1 MDELRKGL
9 SRCSVD
15 PRATDVERLVTHM
28 DARNGGRG
36 GALRYEEF
44 VAAAL
49 DAQRTLT
56 AQTLSNIFCERCT
69 PAFCKFPRPLPS
81 RCAATRVFVSNE
93 ALEQSA
99 TLDNS

>member
-1 MDELRKGL
+1 MLIFVVPSPPQSHASDPNLPSFVQDHDGSGYITVDELRKGL

-44 VAAAL
+44 RGCGAG
-49 DAQRTLT
+49 
-56 AQTLSNIFCERCT
+56 
-69 PAFCKFPRPLPS
+69 
-81 RCAATRVFVSNE
+81 CAADAHRADAVQH
-93 ALEQSA
+93 L
-99 TLDNS
+99 L

>member
-56 AQTLSNIFCERCT
+56 AQTLSNIFCECPT
-69 PAFCKFPRPLPS
+69 CPP
-81 RCAATRVFVSNE
+81 T
-93 ALEQSA
+93 
-99 TLDNS
+99 

>member
-15 PRATDVERLVTHM
+15 PRTTDVERLVTHM

-56 AQTLSNIFCERCT
+56 AQTLSNIFCER
-69 PAFCKFPRPLPS
+69 PSRPLTWRQP
-81 RCAATRVFVSNE
+81 A
-93 ALEQSA
+93 QIG
-99 TLDNS
+99 LDFSVT